1 MYIKTLFNEMKSQV
15 STIQSMI
22 NSINADVISE
32 KRNSNDENWTVNSG
46 SVAAILPAD
55 SLAKIE
61 RLGSL
66 IGMNV
71 HNMILFLGVY
81 DFKYYLSLVK

>member
-1 MYIKTLFNEMKSQV
+1 MYIKTIFNEMKSQI

-32 KRNSNDENWTVNSG
+32 KRNSNEENWNIQSG
-46 SVAAILPAD
+46 SVTAILPAD

-66 IGMNV
+66 IGMNA
-71 HNMILFLGVY
+71 HNMILFLHPP
-81 DFKYYLSLVK
+81 

>member
-1 MYIKTLFNEMKSQV
+1 MKFHV
-15 STIQSMI
+15 SIIQSMI
-22 NSINADVISE
+22 NSINSDIISE
-32 KRNSNDENWTVNSG
+32 KRNSNEENWTVNSG
-46 SVAAILPAD
+46 SVFSILPSD
-55 SLAKIE
+55 SLVKIE
-61 RLGSL
+61 ILGSL

>member
-1 MYIKTLFNEMKSQV
+1 MYIRTIFNEMKSQV
-15 STIQSMI
+15 STIQEMI

-32 KRNSNDENWTVNSG
+32 KRNSNEENWTVQSG
-46 SVAAILPAD
+46 SVMAVLPAD

-66 IGMNV
+66 IGMNAQ
-71 HNMILFLGVY
+71 NMILFLGVY
-81 DFKYYLSLVK
+81 DFKYYITLVK

>member
-1 MYIKTLFNEMKSQV
+1 MYIRTIFNEMKSQI
-15 STIQSMI
+15 STIQSI
-22 NSINADVISE
+22 IDSVNADVISE
-32 KRNSNDENWTVNSG
+32 KRNSNEENWTVNSG
-46 SVAAILPAD
+46 SVVSVLPAD

-81 DFKYYLSLVK
+81 DFKYYITLVK